1 MQKHL
6 LAPDFR
12 DSYRIYRACYYLFR
26 CRTTMLYWSS
36 GSMMALVWTIMYF
49 GFFVKCSK
57 FPFDQVEC
65 QTVAL
70 HVHEMLNTHNFMHIK
85 YFDHKISFWLNQ
97 KIQSFFIYLCESCFQ
112 KYHVWPMFFLL
123 IKVVCTKYQICLF
136 QLPSVYLPCSLFVK
150 EV

>member
-49 GFFVKCSK
+49 GFFVECSK

-97 KIQSFFIYLCESCFQ
+97 KSKVFYLFMWKLFPKISRLANVLSFDKSSL
-112 KYHVWPMFFLL
+112 
-123 IKVVCTKYQICLF
+123 YQIPNLLVSAALCVPTL
-136 QLPSVYLPCSLFVK
+136 QLVC
-150 EV
+150 